1 MDTDRFKHLLRKYAE
16 LTVKIGLNLQ
26 PGQRLIIL
34 APLVAVDL
42 VREVT
47 EIAYQIG
54 CRLVSVIWVDEQLS
68 LIRFQSAPR
77 DSFEESSTWEAN
89 GLLEFLDRGD
99 ALLQISGSDPDLL
112 KGQDPELIGLVNR
125 NRQKLNA
132 PISAHI
138 SASNINWAIV
148 AVPIESWAM
157 KVFPGAAAGQALAQL
172 WDAIFNVC
180 RLYEPDPI
188 AAWRRHIDDLTKRS
202 DYLNRKHYAAL
213 HFMAPGTDLTIGLP
227 TGHLWVSGATRSK
240 RGIAFTANVPT
251 EEVFTVPHKDQTQGF
266 VTASKPLS
274 YQGSLIQNFRLTF
287 DQGRVVAM
295 SAEKGEAELR
305 KIIEADENAGR
316 LGEVSLVPDH
326 SPISQSGLIFYNTL
340 FDENA
345 ADHIALG
352 SALKFTLQNGP
363 SMSDEEFSQAGG
375 NHSLVHVDFM
385 IGSAQMQVDG
395 LTQAGRAEP
404 IMRSGEWAFQ
414 V

>member
-1 MDTDRFKHLLRKYAE
+1 MICCFFAAFAARLAREDGGRVLRSRRRFRRREHGIERNDDK
-16 LTVKIGLNLQ
+16 
-26 PGQRLIIL
+26 PGCEQRD
-34 APLVAVDL
+34 V
-42 VREVT
+42 
-47 EIAYQIG
+47 
-54 CRLVSVIWVDEQLS
+54 
-68 LIRFQSAPR
+68 QSR
-77 DSFEESSTWEAN
+77 
-89 GLLEFLDRGD
+89 
-99 ALLQISGSDPDLL
+99 
-112 KGQDPELIGLVNR
+112 
-125 NRQKLNA
+125 
-132 PISAHI
+132 SAR
-138 SASNINWAIV
+138 
-148 AVPIESWAM
+148 VPIRSEC
-157 KVFPGAAAGQALAQL
+157 
-172 WDAIFNVC
+172 DA
-180 RLYEPDPI
+180 I

-227 TGHLWVSGATRSK
+227 AGHLWVSGATRSK

-287 DQGRVVAM
+287 DQGRVVAL

-316 LGEVSLVPDH
+316 LGEVSLVPDR

-352 SALKFTLQNGP
+352 SALKFTLRDGP
-363 SMSDEEFSQAGG
+363 SMSDEEFSQVGG

-395 LTQAGRAEP
+395 LTPAGRAEP